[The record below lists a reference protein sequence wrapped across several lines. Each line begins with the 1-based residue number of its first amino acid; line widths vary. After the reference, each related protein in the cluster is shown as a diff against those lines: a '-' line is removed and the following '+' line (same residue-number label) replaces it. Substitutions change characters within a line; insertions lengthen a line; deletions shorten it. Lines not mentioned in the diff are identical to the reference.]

1 MMMMMMMMM
10 AKPVKPKTLKPKT
23 GGEAETE
30 EGMEAE
36 EGQATGGK
44 ASASKRSGGGGTGML
59 SIIVLSVVILL
70 SSVAGPVAALY
81 FLGPQLLAPIIAK
94 ASPPPTEGEEH
105 GGDALAEGGEHGG
118 GHEAVV
124 KVSRLGLNLPLDEF
138 TVNLKKDPTLRGTQ
152 YLRAKMN
159 LSVLVPEAE
168 DCSVQHKVE
177 EAGHG
182 GAAPAAEGGGHGAA
196 PAAAVD
202 PVKAC
207 HEAFITKMTAYIPT
221 LRDIVNT
228 ALMKRSAAQIATLE
242 GQELLKDE
250 MSQEMNTILATNHYE
265 VVRVNFEEF
274 IVQR

>member
-1 MMMMMMMMM
+1 MMMMMMMM

-23 GGEAETE
+23 GADSASNEAN
-30 EGMEAE
+30 EAE
-36 EGQATGGK
+36 ESQSSAPKAPANKSGG
-44 ASASKRSGGGGTGML
+44 GGGGTGLL
-59 SIIVLSVVILL
+59 SIVILSVVMLL

-94 ASPPPTEGEEH
+94 AVPKPVEG
-105 GGDALAEGGEHGG
+105 EGGEAVGEGEHGS
-118 GHEAVV
+118 V
-124 KVSRLGLNLPLDEF
+124 KVSKLGLNLPLDEF
-138 TVNLKKDPTLRGTQ
+138 TVNLKKDPALRGTQ

-159 LSVLVPEAE
+159 LSVIVPEAE
-168 DCSVQHKVE
+168 DCSPHKAE
-177 EAGHG
+177 GGKEGGAEGGGHG
-182 GAAPAAEGGGHGAA
+182 EKPAEGGGGHGAA

-202 PVKAC
+202 PAKAC
-207 HEAFITKMTAYIPT
+207 NEAFVAKMATYIPT

-228 ALMKRSAAQIATLE
+228 SLMKRSAAQIGTLE

-250 MSQEMNTILATNHYE
+250 MSQEMNNILAGNHYQ

>member
-1 MMMMMMMMM
+1 MMMMMMM

-23 GGEAETE
+23 GADSASNEAN
-30 EGMEAE
+30 EAE
-36 EGQATGGK
+36 ESQSSAPKAPANKSGG
-44 ASASKRSGGGGTGML
+44 GGGGTGLL
-59 SIIVLSVVILL
+59 SIVILSVVMLL

-94 ASPPPTEGEEH
+94 AVPKPVEG
-105 GGDALAEGGEHGG
+105 EGGEAVGEGEHGS
-118 GHEAVV
+118 V
-124 KVSRLGLNLPLDEF
+124 KVSKLGLNLPLDEF
-138 TVNLKKDPTLRGTQ
+138 TVNLKKDPALRGTQ

-159 LSVLVPEAE
+159 LSVIVPEAE
-168 DCSVQHKVE
+168 DCSPHKAE
-177 EAGHG
+177 GGKEGGAEGGGHG
-182 GAAPAAEGGGHGAA
+182 EKPAEGGGGHGAA

-202 PVKAC
+202 PAKAC
-207 HEAFITKMTAYIPT
+207 NEAFVGKMATYIPT

-228 ALMKRSAAQIATLE
+228 SLMKRSAAQIGTLE

-250 MSQEMNTILATNHYE
+250 MSQEMNNILAGNHYQ

>member
-1 MMMMMMMMM
+1 MMMMMM
-10 AKPVKPKTLKPKT
+10 AKPVKPKTLKPKI
-23 GGEAETE
+23 GGEP
-30 EGMEAE
+30 
-36 EGQATGGK
+36 
-44 ASASKRSGGGGTGML
+44 SASEANEAQESQAASKAPANKSGGGGGRGTSGLL
-59 SIIVLSVVILL
+59 SIIVLSVVMLL

-94 ASPPPTEGEEH
+94 AVPPATE
-105 GGDALAEGGEHGG
+105 GEHGG
-118 GHEAVV
+118 EAVGEGEHGGE
-124 KVSRLGLNLPLDEF
+124 KVSKLGLNLPLEEF

-152 YLRAKMN
+152 YLRARMN
-159 LSVLVPEAE
+159 LSVVVPEAE
-168 DCSVQHKVE
+168 DCSPHKAE
-177 EAGHG
+177 GAEAGGHG
-182 GAAPAAEGGGHGAA
+182 EKPAEGGGGHGAA

-207 HEAFITKMTAYIPT
+207 NEAFVGKIATYIPT

-228 ALMKRSAAQIATLE
+228 ALMKRSAAQISTLE

-250 MSQEMNTILATNHYE
+250 MSQEMNNILATNHYQ